1 MNFTRRSLLTLLV
14 SASVILPMVTT
25 NANAADKHVAITQ
38 IVEHPALDA
47 CRKGVK
53 DELAAAG
60 FEEGKNLKWSFESAQ
75 GAPATAAQIAKKF
88 AGESPDVV
96 VGIATPSAQAL
107 AASARSIPLV
117 FSAVTDPVGAKLV
130 KSMDKANGG
139 NITGVSDLSPIGS
152 HMDLVKTIVPN
163 AKKLGVIFNPGEA
176 NSVTLVNLVKKY
188 APGRGLEVVEAGAPK
203 SSDVL
208 AAARSLVGKV
218 DAIYVPTDN
227 TVVSAFEAVIKVATE
242 SKIPVISADTDSV
255 KRGAIAA
262 QGFNYYDLGRQTG
275 KMVVA
280 ILNGKKAGDIKPEGV
295 SKTELYVN
303 PESAKTMGVTL
314 SDELVKSAKEVVKTM
329 TKSER
334 EAEEAAKAAKA
345 KK

>member
-1 MNFTRRSLLTLLV
+1 MNAITRHFLLLV
-14 SASVILPMVTT
+14 FLTTVSFVATTEDLSA
-25 NANAADKHVAITQ
+25 AEKHVAITQ

-47 CRKGVK
+47 CRKGIK
-53 DELAAAG
+53 DELAENG
-60 FEEGKNLKWSFESAQ
+60 FVVGENLKWSFESAQ

-107 AASARSIPLV
+107 ASSARNIPLV

-130 KSMDKANGG
+130 KSMDKANDG
-139 NITGVSDLSPIGS
+139 NTTGVSDLSPVNS
-152 HMDLVKTIVPN
+152 HMQLVKDIVPT
-163 AKKLGVIFNPGEA
+163 ATRLGVVFNPGEA
-176 NSVTLVNLVKKY
+176 NSVTLVELVKKY
-188 APGRGLEVVEAGAPK
+188 APNKGMSVVEAGAPK

-208 AAARSLVGKV
+208 AAARSLIGKV
-218 DAIYVPTDN
+218 DAIYIPTDN
-227 TVVSAFEAVIKVATE
+227 TVVSAFEAVAKVATE
-242 SKIPVISADTDSV
+242 SKIPVIAADTDTV

-275 KMVVA
+275 KMVVD
-280 ILNGKKAGDIKPEGV
+280 ILNGKNAGDIQPQGV

-303 PESAKTMGVTL
+303 PEAAKAMGVTL
-314 SDELVKSAKEVVKTM
+314 SDKMIKSAKEVVKTM
-329 TKSER
+329 TKAER
-334 EAEEAAKAAKA
+334 EAEEKA

>member
-1 MNFTRRSLLTLLV
+1 MNLTRRSLLSLLV
-14 SASVILPMVTT
+14 SASIILPLTT
-25 NANAADKHVAITQ
+25 QVIFAADKHVAITQ

-53 DELAAAG
+53 EELAEQG
-60 FEEGKNLKWSFESAQ
+60 FIAGKNLKWSYESAQ

-107 AASARSIPLV
+107 ASSARNIQQV

-139 NITGVSDLSPIGS
+139 NITGVSDLSPIDS
-152 HMDLVKTIVPN
+152 HMALIKTIVPK

-176 NSVTLVNLVKKY
+176 NSVTLVELVKKY
-188 APGRGLEVVEAGAPK
+188 APNHGMEVVEAGSPK

-218 DAIYVPTDN
+218 DAIYIPTDN

-242 SKIPVISADTDSV
+242 AKIAVISADTDSV
-255 KRGAIAA
+255 KRGSIAA

-275 KMVVA
+275 KMVA
-280 ILNGKKAGDIKPEGV
+280 EILKGKKAGDIQPQGV

-303 PESAKTMGVTL
+303 PESAKLMGVTL
-314 SDELVKSAKEVVKTM
+314 SEELIKSAKEVVKTM

-334 EAEEAAKAAKA
+334 EAAEKAKA
-345 KK
+345 K

>member
-1 MNFTRRSLLTLLV
+1 MISTARLLSTLLL
-14 SASVILPMVTT
+14 SAT
-25 NANAADKHVAITQ
+25 AALSLFSSTSIAAEKHVAITQ

-47 CRKGVK
+47 CRNGVK
-53 DELAAAG
+53 DELAEQG
-60 FEEGKNLKWSFESAQ
+60 FVEGENLKWSFESAQ

-107 AASARSIPLV
+107 ASSARDIPLV

-130 KSMDKANGG
+130 KSMDEANGG
-139 NITGVSDLSPIGS
+139 NITGVSDLSPIDS
-152 HMDLVKTIVPN
+152 HMALVKSIVPT
-163 AKKLGVIFNPGEA
+163 ATRLGVIFNPGEA
-176 NSVTLVNLVKKY
+176 NSATLVDLVKKH
-188 APGRGLEVVEAGAPK
+188 APDHGMTVVEAGAPK

-208 AAARSLVGKV
+208 AATRSLIDKV

-227 TVVSAFEAVIKVATE
+227 TVVSAFEAVVKVATE
-242 SKIPVISADTDSV
+242 SKIPVIAADTDTV

-280 ILNGKKAGDIKPEGV
+280 ILNGKKAGDIQPEGV

-303 PESAKTMGVTL
+303 PEAAISMGVTL
-314 SDELVKSAKEVVKTM
+314 SDEMIKSAKEVVKTM

-334 EAEEAAKAAKA
+334 EASEKAEAAKSK
-345 KK
+345 

>member
-1 MNFTRRSLLTLLV
+1 MKITKRTFLTLLV
-14 SASVILPMVTT
+14 SASVMLPILNTT
-25 NANAADKHVAITQ
+25 AQAAEKHVAITQ

-53 DELAAAG
+53 DELAEAG
-60 FEEGKNLKWSFESAQ
+60 FIEGKNLKWSFESAQ

-88 AGESPDVV
+88 AGENPDVV

-107 AASARSIPLV
+107 ASSARNIQQV
-117 FSAVTDPVGAKLV
+117 FSAVTDPVGAKLI
-130 KSMDKANGG
+130 KSMDKPNGG
-139 NITGVSDLSPIGS
+139 NITGVSDLSPIDS
-152 HMDLVKTIVPN
+152 HMALVKMIVPK

-188 APGRGLEVVEAGAPK
+188 APNHGMQVVEAGSPK

-208 AAARSLVGKV
+208 AAARSLIGKV
-218 DAIYVPTDN
+218 DAIYIPTDN

-280 ILNGKKAGDIKPEGV
+280 ILNGKKAGDIQPEGV

-303 PESAKTMGVTL
+303 PEAAKAMGVTL
-314 SDELVKSAKEVVKTM
+314 SDELIKSAKEVVKTM

-334 EAEEAAKAAKA
+334 EAEAAK
-345 KK
+345 KKK

>member
-1 MNFTRRSLLTLLV
+1 MNACRKIILTLFAT
-14 SASVILPMVTT
+14 ASLTLMLPFQTVL
-25 NANAADKHVAITQ
+25 AAEKHVAITQ

-53 DELAAAG
+53 DELAENG
-60 FEEGKNLKWSFESAQ
+60 FIEGKNLKWSFESAQ

-88 AGESPDVV
+88 AGEGPDVV

-107 AASARSIPLV
+107 ASSARGIPLV

-130 KSMDKANGG
+130 KSMERANGG
-139 NITGVSDLSPIGS
+139 NATGVSDLSPINS
-152 HMDLVKTIVPN
+152 HMQLIKRIVPK
-163 AKKLGVIFNPGEA
+163 AKSLGVIFNPGEA
-176 NSVTLVNLVKKY
+176 NSVTLVELVKKH
-188 APGRGLEVVEAGAPK
+188 APNNGMAVVEAGAPK

-208 AAARSLVGKV
+208 AAARSLIGKV

-227 TVVSAFEAVIKVATE
+227 TVVSAFEAVVKVATE
-242 SKIPVISADTDSV
+242 SKIPVIAADTDTV

-275 KMVVA
+275 KIVVD
-280 ILNGKKAGDIKPEGV
+280 ILNGKKAGDIPPQGV

-303 PESAKTMGVTL
+303 PESAKLMGVTL
-314 SDELVKSAKEVVKTM
+314 SDEMIKSARKVVKTM
-329 TKSER
+329 TKAER
-334 EAEEAAKAAKA
+334 EAAEKAEK
-345 KK
+345 

>member
-1 MNFTRRSLLTLLV
+1 MNFTRRSLLSLLV
-14 SASVILPMVTT
+14 SASVMLPIMSHVV
-25 NANAADKHVAITQ
+25 NAADKHVAITQ

-53 DELAAAG
+53 DELAEQG
-60 FEEGKNLKWSFESAQ
+60 FIAGKNLKWSFESAQ
-75 GAPATAAQIAKKF
+75 GAPATAGQIAKKF
-88 AGESPDVV
+88 AGDAPDVV

-107 AASARSIPLV
+107 ASSARHLQQV

-130 KSMDKANGG
+130 KAMDKANGG
-139 NITGVSDLSPIGS
+139 NITGVSDLSPIDS
-152 HMDLVKTIVPN
+152 HMALIKTIVPK

-176 NSVTLVNLVKKY
+176 NSVTLVELVKKH
-188 APGRGLEVVEAGAPK
+188 APDHGLEVIEAGSPK

-208 AAARSLVGKV
+208 AATRSFVGKV
-218 DAIYVPTDN
+218 DVIYVPTDN
-227 TVVSAFEAVIKVATE
+227 TVASALEAVIKVAIDA
-242 SKIPVISADTDSV
+242 KIPVIAADTGSV

-280 ILNGKKAGDIKPEGV
+280 ILKGKKAGEIQPEGV

-303 PESAKTMGVTL
+303 PESAKLMGIVL
-314 SDELVKSAKEVVKTM
+314 SDELIKSAKEVVKTM
-329 TKSER
+329 TKAER
-334 EAEEAAKAAKA
+334 EAAEKANK
-345 KK
+345 

>member
-1 MNFTRRSLLTLLV
+1 MNLSKRTLLTLLI
-14 SASVILPMVTT
+14 SAAVALPLSGY
-25 NANAADKHVAITQ
+25 AADKHVAITQ

-47 CRKGVK
+47 ATKGVK
-53 DELAAAG
+53 DELAAQG
-60 FEEGKNLKWSFESAQ
+60 FIEGENLKWSFESAQ

-88 AGESPDVV
+88 AGETPDVV

-107 AASARSIPLV
+107 ASAARNIPLV

-139 NITGVSDLSPIGS
+139 NTTGVSDLSPINS
-152 HMDLVKTIVPN
+152 HMELIKQIVPT
-163 AKKLGVIFNPGEA
+163 AKKLGVIYNPGEA
-176 NSVTLVNLVKKY
+176 NSVTLVELVNKH
-188 APGRGLEVVEAGAPK
+188 APENGMEVVEAGAPK

-218 DAIYVPTDN
+218 DVIYVPTDN
-227 TVVSAFEAVIKVATE
+227 TVVSAFEAVIKVATQ

-275 KMVVA
+275 MMVA
-280 ILNGKKAGDIKPEGV
+280 DILNGKKAGDIQPQGV

-303 PESAKTMGVTL
+303 PEAAKSMGVTL
-314 SDELVKSAKEVVKTM
+314 SEELIKSAKEVVTSK
-329 TKSER
+329 
-334 EAEEAAKAAKA
+334 
-345 KK
+345 

>member
-1 MNFTRRSLLTLLV
+1 MNFTRRSLLSLLV
-14 SASVILPMVTT
+14 SIPVILTVISDI
-25 NANAADKHVAITQ
+25 AIAAEKHVAITQ

-47 CRKGVK
+47 CRNGVK
-53 DELAAAG
+53 DELAEQG
-60 FEEGKNLKWSFESAQ
+60 FVEGKNLKWSFESAQ
-75 GAPATAAQIAKKF
+75 GSPATAAQIAKKF

-107 AASARSIPLV
+107 ASSARGIPLV
-117 FSAVTDPVGAKLV
+117 FSAVTDPVGAKLI
-130 KSMDKANGG
+130 KSMDQANGG
-139 NITGVSDLSPIGS
+139 NTTGVSDLSPIDS
-152 HMDLVKTIVPN
+152 HMALVKLIVP
-163 AKKLGVIFNPGEA
+163 AATRLGVIFNPGES
-176 NSVTLVNLVKKY
+176 NSATLVELVKKH
-188 APGRGLEVVEAGAPK
+188 APNHGMTVVEAGAPK

-208 AAARSLVGKV
+208 AAARSLIDKV

-227 TVVSAFEAVIKVATE
+227 TVVSAFEAVVKVATE
-242 SKIPVISADTDSV
+242 SKIPVIAADTDTV

-280 ILNGKKAGDIKPEGV
+280 ILNGKKAGDIQPEGV

-303 PESAKTMGVTL
+303 PEAAKDMGVTL
-314 SDELVKSAKEVVKTM
+314 PEEIIKSAKEVVKTM

-334 EAEEAAKAAKA
+334 EAAEAAKSN
-345 KK
+345 

>member
-1 MNFTRRSLLTLLV
+1 MNFPRRCLISLLV
-14 SASVILPMVTT
+14 SASIVLLLSLSSVVQ
-25 NANAADKHVAITQ
+25 AAEKHVAITQ

-53 DELAAAG
+53 DELADAG
-60 FEEGKNLKWSFESAQ
+60 FVVGKNLKWSFESAQ

-88 AGESPDVV
+88 AGENPDVV

-107 AASARSIPLV
+107 ASSARNIQQV

-130 KSMDKANGG
+130 KSMDKSNGG
-139 NITGVSDLSPIGS
+139 NITGVSDLSPIDS
-152 HMDLVKTIVPN
+152 HMALVKKIVPT
-163 AKKLGVIFNPGEA
+163 AKKIGVIFNPGES
-176 NSVTLVNLVKKY
+176 NSVTLVGLVKKF
-188 APGRGLEVVEAGAPK
+188 APNYGMEVIEAGSPK

-208 AAARSLVGKV
+208 AAARSLIEKV
-218 DAIYVPTDN
+218 DVIYVPTDN
-227 TVVSAFEAVIKVATE
+227 TVTSAFEAVIKVATE

-262 QGFNYYDLGRQTG
+262 EGFNYYDLGRQTG
-275 KMVVA
+275 KMVAA
-280 ILNGKKAGDIKPEGV
+280 ILNGKKAGDIQPQGV

-303 PESAKTMGVTL
+303 PESAKLMGVTL
-314 SDELVKSAKEVVKTM
+314 SDDMIKSAKEVVKTM

-334 EAEEAAKAAKA
+334 EAAEAAKA

>member
-1 MNFTRRSLLTLLV
+1 MNACRKTILTLFAT
-14 SASVILPMVTT
+14 ASLALMLPFQTVL
-25 NANAADKHVAITQ
+25 AAEKHVAITQ

-53 DELAAAG
+53 DELAENG
-60 FEEGKNLKWSFESAQ
+60 FIEGKNLKWSFESAQ

-88 AGESPDVV
+88 AGEGPDVV

-107 AASARSIPLV
+107 ASSARGIPLV

-130 KSMDKANGG
+130 KSMDRANGG
-139 NITGVSDLSPIGS
+139 NATGVSDLSPINS
-152 HMDLVKTIVPN
+152 HMQLIKSIVPK
-163 AKKLGVIFNPGEA
+163 AKSLGVIFNPGEA
-176 NSVTLVNLVKKY
+176 NSVTLVELVKKH
-188 APGRGLEVVEAGAPK
+188 APNNGMAVVEAGAPK

-208 AAARSLVGKV
+208 AAARSLIGKV

-227 TVVSAFEAVIKVATE
+227 TVVSAFEAVVKVATE
-242 SKIPVISADTDSV
+242 SKIPVIAADTDTV

-275 KMVVA
+275 KIVVD
-280 ILNGKKAGDIKPEGV
+280 ILNGKKAGDIPPQGV

-303 PESAKTMGVTL
+303 PESAKLMGVTL
-314 SDELVKSAKEVVKTM
+314 SDEMIKSARKVVKTM
-329 TKSER
+329 TKAER
-334 EAEEAAKAAKA
+334 EAAEKAEK
-345 KK
+345 

>member
-1 MNFTRRSLLTLLV
+1 MNLTRRTLLALITTATIAV
-14 SASVILPMVTT
+14 PMMS
-25 NANAADKHVAITQ
+25 NIANAADKHVAITQ

-47 CRKGVK
+47 CRNGVK
-53 DELAAAG
+53 DELEAAG
-60 FEEGKNLKWSFESAQ
+60 FVEGKNLKWSFESAQ

-88 AGESPDVV
+88 AGENPDVV

-107 AASARSIPLV
+107 ASSARGIPMV

-139 NITGVSDLSPIGS
+139 MITGVSDLSPIDS
-152 HMDLVKTIVPN
+152 HMALVKQIVPG
-163 AKKLGVIFNPGEA
+163 AKKLGVVFNPGEA
-176 NSVTLVNLVKKY
+176 NSVTLVELVKKH
-188 APGRGLEVVEAGAPK
+188 APSHGMEVIEAGSPK

-275 KMVVA
+275 KMVVE
-280 ILNGKKAGDIKPEGV
+280 ILNGKKVGDIQPQGV

-303 PESAKTMGVTL
+303 PESAKLMGVTL
-314 SDELVKSAKEVVKTM
+314 SEEMVKSAKEVVKTM

-334 EAEEAAKAAKA
+334 EAEEAAKA

>member
-1 MNFTRRSLLTLLV
+1 MNFTRRSLLSLLV
-14 SASVILPMVTT
+14 SASVMLPIMSHVV
-25 NANAADKHVAITQ
+25 NAADKHVAITQ

-53 DELAAAG
+53 DELAEQG
-60 FEEGKNLKWSFESAQ
+60 FIAGKNLKWSFESAQ
-75 GAPATAAQIAKKF
+75 GAPATAGQIAKKF
-88 AGESPDVV
+88 AGDAPDVV

-107 AASARSIPLV
+107 ASSARHLQQV

-130 KSMDKANGG
+130 KAMDKANGG
-139 NITGVSDLSPIGS
+139 NITGVSDLSPIDS
-152 HMDLVKTIVPN
+152 HMALIKTIVPK

-176 NSVTLVNLVKKY
+176 NSVTLVELVKKH
-188 APGRGLEVVEAGAPK
+188 APDHGLEVIEAGSPK

-208 AAARSLVGKV
+208 AATRSFVGKV
-218 DAIYVPTDN
+218 DVIYVPTDN
-227 TVVSAFEAVIKVATE
+227 TVASALEAVIKVAIDA
-242 SKIPVISADTDSV
+242 KIPVIAADTGSV

-280 ILNGKKAGDIKPEGV
+280 ILKGKKAGEIQPEGV

-303 PESAKTMGVTL
+303 PESAKLMGVVL
-314 SDELVKSAKEVVKTM
+314 SDELIKSAKEVVKTM
-329 TKSER
+329 TKAER
-334 EAEEAAKAAKA
+334 EAAEKANK
-345 KK
+345 